1 MAKQKVKA
9 SGRRSVTFVCE
20 DAPGREIFVAG
31 GFSNWE
37 PKYRLTDR
45 AGNGKYSCRVLLE
58 PGEYQYKFVVDGEWR
73 LDAAN
78 PNFVPNDFGTLNSL
92 LTVLPKK

>member
-20 DAPGREIFVAG
+20 DAPGRQIFVAG
-31 GFSNWE
+31 SFNGWE
-37 PKYRLTDR
+37 PKNRLTDR
-45 AGNGKYSCRVLLE
+45 AGNGKYSCRILLE

>member
-20 DAPGREIFVAG
+20 DAPGRQIFVAG
-31 GFSNWE
+31 SFNGWE
-37 PKYRLTDR
+37 PKNRLTDR
-45 AGNGKYSCRVLLE
+45 SGNGKYSCRILLE

>member
-1 MAKQKVKA
+1 MAKQKSNA

-31 GFSNWE
+31 SFSNWE
-37 PKYRLTDR
+37 PKCRLTDR
-45 AGNGKYSCRVLLE
+45 AGSGKYSCRILLE